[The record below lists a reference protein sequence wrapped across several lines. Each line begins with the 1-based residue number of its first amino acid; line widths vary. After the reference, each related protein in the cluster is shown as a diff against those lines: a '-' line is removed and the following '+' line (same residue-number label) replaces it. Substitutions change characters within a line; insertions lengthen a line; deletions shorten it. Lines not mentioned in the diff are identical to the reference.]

1 MYRGILSR
9 KYRAG
14 WLVARAS
21 DKEGMRTSLTAML
34 QSSMA
39 ICCALLRDRQSTWV
53 KRGGDDETSERGF
66 SLFDCFIP
74 DESCF

>member
-1 MYRGILSR
+1 MTRE
-9 KYRAG
+9 
-14 WLVARAS
+14 S
-21 DKEGMRTSLTAML
+21 DKEVMRTSLTAML

-39 ICCALLRDRQSTWV
+39 SYCVLLRGRQSTWV
-53 KRGGDDETSERGF
+53 KRGRDDETSEKGS